1 LVELPPQIPIRP
13 LVRPV
18 STVVRPPGS
27 KSFTNRALVTAALA
41 TGVTR
46 LHDPLVADDTAA
58 MLTGLQ
64 GFGISIDDNDDPW
77 LVLGSGGD
85 LIAPAEPV
93 DAGLSG
99 TTARFLIAVA
109 ALARGGSVTIT
120 GRGRMLIRPQE
131 ELIAALTA
139 AGVEVTA
146 DHGHLPITISG
157 GGGLLGGTI
166 PIDPSRSSQF
176 VTALLLVAPLAERT
190 VELVLSGPAVSR
202 PYLTS
207 TLEVMAAFGAEV
219 EDRGERFVVK
229 PTGYRATHY
238 FIEAD
243 ASAAAYPLVAAAI
256 TGGSVGVEGIPASST
271 QPDLALVKVLE
282 SMGCTVR
289 RMTHRL
295 DLVGPPTLRPVD
307 VDMNDAPDA
316 VLALAVACVF
326 AQGKSRI
333 RNVGNLRLKES
344 DRLSGLKTEICRL
357 GGFAEVEG
365 DDLLV
370 GPGELRGA
378 VVQTYHDHRMAM
390 SMALIGLRVPGVVIE
405 QPEVVTKTWPGYFKM
420 LARL

>member
-1 LVELPPQIPIRP
+1 MDLPAQIAIRP
-13 LVRPV
+13 LARPIA
-18 STVVRPPGS
+18 TVIRPPGS

-46 LHDPLVADDTAA
+46 LHDPLVADDTDA
-58 MLTGLQ
+58 MLRGLR

-85 LIAPAEPV
+85 LTSPSAAV
-93 DAGLSG
+93 DAGMSG
-99 TTARFLIAVA
+99 TTARFLLAVA
-109 ALARGGSVTIT
+109 SLAKGGPVTVT
-120 GRGRMLIRPQE
+120 GRGRMLVRPQE
-131 ELIAALTA
+131 ELISALVA
-139 AGVEVTA
+139 AGVRVES
-146 DHGHLPITISG
+146 DQGHLPITISG
-157 GGGLLGGTI
+157 DGSIDGGSI
-166 PIDPSRSSQF
+166 PVDPSRSSQF
-176 VTALLLVAPLAERT
+176 VTALLLVAPMADSA
-190 VELVLSGPAVSR
+190 VELVLTGRAVSR

-207 TLEVMAAFGAEV
+207 TMEVMRAFGAEV
-219 EDRGERFVVK
+219 DDLGDRFMVQ

-238 FIEAD
+238 QIEAD

-256 TGGSVGVEGIPASST
+256 TAGSIGVEGIPATST

-295 DLVGPPTLRPVD
+295 DLMGPPTLQPVD
-307 VDMNDAPDA
+307 VDMNEAPDA
-316 VLALAVACVF
+316 VLALAAACVF
-326 AQGKSRI
+326 AEGKSRI

-344 DRLSGLKTEICRL
+344 DRLSALKTEIRRL

-378 VVQTYHDHRMAM
+378 VVQTYDDHRMAM

-405 QPEVVTKTWPGYFKM
+405 QPEVVAKTWPGYFNM

>member
-1 LVELPPQIPIRP
+1 MDLPARIAIRP
-13 LVRPV
+13 LARPV

-46 LHDPLVADDTAA
+46 LHDPLIADDTSA
-58 MLTGLQ
+58 MLMGLR

-85 LIAPAEPV
+85 LVTPPVAV
-93 DAGLSG
+93 DAGMSG
-99 TTARFLIAVA
+99 TTARFLVAVA
-109 ALARGGSVTIT
+109 SLARGGPVTVT

-131 ELIAALTA
+131 ELIAALVA
-139 AGVEVTA
+139 AGVQVES
-146 DHGHLPITISG
+146 DQGHLPITISG
-157 GGGLLGGTI
+157 DGSLRGGSI
-166 PIDPSRSSQF
+166 PVDPSRSSQF
-176 VTALLLVAPLAERT
+176 VTALLLVAPLADQA
-190 VELVLSGPAVSR
+190 VELVLTRSAVSR

-207 TLEVMAAFGAEV
+207 TVEVMRAFGAEV
-219 EDRGERFVVK
+219 DDLGDRFMVK
-229 PTGYRATHY
+229 PTGYQAAHY
-238 FIEAD
+238 YIEAD

-256 TGGSVGVEGIPASST
+256 TAGSIGVEGIPASST

-295 DLVGPPTLRPVD
+295 DLTGPPTLRPVD
-307 VDMNDAPDA
+307 VDMNEAPDA

-326 AQGKSRI
+326 AEGKSRI

-344 DRLSGLKTEICRL
+344 DRLSGLKTEIRRL
-357 GGFAEVEG
+357 GGFAEVDG

-378 VVQTYHDHRMAM
+378 VVQTYEDHRMAM
-390 SMALIGLRVPGVVIE
+390 SMALIGLRLPGVVIE
-405 QPEVVTKTWPGYFKM
+405 QPEVVNKTWPGYFKM
-420 LARL
+420 LGRL

>member
-1 LVELPPQIPIRP
+1 MDLPPQIPIRT
-13 LVRPV
+13 LARPV

-58 MLTGLQ
+58 MLGGLR
-64 GFGISIDDNDDPW
+64 GFGVSIDDNDDPW

-85 LIAPAEPV
+85 LIAPAAPV
-93 DAGLSG
+93 DVGMSG
-99 TTARFLIAVA
+99 TTARFLVAVA
-109 ALARGGSVTIT
+109 ALARSGSVTVT
-120 GRGRMLIRPQE
+120 GRGRMLVRPQE
-131 ELIAALTA
+131 ELIAALAA
-139 AGVEVTA
+139 AGVPVES
-146 DHGHLPITISG
+146 DNGHLPITISG
-157 GGGLLGGTI
+157 GGGLLGGLI
-166 PIDPSRSSQF
+166 PVDPSRSSQF
-176 VTALLLVAPLAERT
+176 VTAVLLVAPLAERT
-190 VELVLSGPAVSR
+190 VELVLTGPTVSR

-207 TLEVMAAFGAEV
+207 TMEVMAAFGAEV
-219 EDRGERFVVK
+219 EDRGDRFIVK

-238 FIEAD
+238 SIEAD

-307 VDMNDAPDA
+307 VDMNEAPDA

-326 AQGKSRI
+326 AEGKSRI

-344 DRLSGLKTEICRL
+344 DRLSGHKIEIRRL

-370 GPGELRGA
+370 GPGDLRGA
-378 VVQTYHDHRMAM
+378 VVQTYDDHRMAM

-405 QPEVVTKTWPGYFKM
+405 QPDVVTKTWPGYFKM

>member
-1 LVELPPQIPIRP
+1 MDLPSRIQIRP
-13 LVRPV
+13 LTRPV
-18 STVVRPPGS
+18 ATVVRPPGS

-46 LHDPLVADDTAA
+46 LHDPLVADDTTA
-58 MLTGLQ
+58 MLTGLRA
-64 GFGISIDDNDDPW
+64 FGVSIDDNDDPW
-77 LVLGSGGD
+77 LVLGTGGD
-85 LIAPAEPV
+85 LMAPPLPV
-93 DAGLSG
+93 DVGLSG
-99 TTARFLIAVA
+99 TTARFLVAVA
-109 ALARGGSVTIT
+109 SLARGGPVTIT

-139 AGVEVTA
+139 AGVSVES
-146 DHGHLPITISG
+146 DQGHLPITISG
-157 GGGLLGGTI
+157 GGGLRGGSI

-176 VTALLLVAPLAERT
+176 VTALLLVAPLAEGI
-190 VELVLSGPAVSR
+190 VELVLSNPAVSR

-207 TLEVMAAFGAEV
+207 TMEVMAAFGADV
-219 EDRGERFVVK
+219 DDRGERFVVK
-229 PTGYRATHY
+229 PTGYRAIHY

-271 QPDLALVKVLE
+271 QADLALVKILE
-282 SMGCTVR
+282 SMGCTVH

-295 DLVGPPTLRPVD
+295 DLVGPPNLRPVD
-307 VDMNDAPDA
+307 VDMNEAPDA
-316 VLALAVACVF
+316 VLALAVACLF
-326 AQGKSRI
+326 AEGKSRI
-333 RNVGNLRLKES
+333 RNIGNLRLKES
-344 DRLSGLKTEICRL
+344 DRLSGLKTEIRRL

-365 DDLLV
+365 DDLVV

-390 SMALIGLRVPGVVIE
+390 SMALIGLRVPGVIIE
-405 QPEVVTKTWPGYFKM
+405 QPDVVTKTWPGYFKM

>member
-1 LVELPPQIPIRP
+1 VDLPSQIQIRP
-13 LVRPV
+13 LTRPIA
-18 STVVRPPGS
+18 TVVRPPGS

-41 TGVTR
+41 SGVTR
-46 LHDPLVADDTAA
+46 LHDPLVADDTKA
-58 MLTGLQ
+58 MLTGLR

-85 LIAPAEPV
+85 LIAPSVPV
-93 DAGLSG
+93 DAGMSG
-99 TTARFLIAVA
+99 TTARFLVAVA
-109 ALARGGSVTIT
+109 SLARGGPVTVT

-131 ELIAALTA
+131 ELIAALSA
-139 AGVEVTA
+139 AGIGVES
-146 DHGHLPITISG
+146 DNGHLPITISG
-157 GGGLLGGTI
+157 EGGLRGGSI

-176 VTALLLVAPLAERT
+176 VTALLLVAPLAERA
-190 VELVLSGPAVSR
+190 VELVLSGPSVSR

-207 TLEVMAAFGAEV
+207 TMEVMAAFGADV
-219 EDRGERFVVK
+219 DDRGDRFVIK

-238 FIEAD
+238 YIEAD

-256 TGGSVGVEGIPASST
+256 TGGSIGVEGIPSAST
-271 QPDLALVKVLE
+271 QADLALVNVLE
-282 SMGCTVR
+282 TMGCTVH

-307 VDMNDAPDA
+307 VDMNEAPDA

-326 AQGKSRI
+326 AEGKSRI

-344 DRLSGLKTEICRL
+344 DRLSGLKAEIRRL
-357 GGFAEVEG
+357 GGFAEIEG

-378 VVQTYHDHRMAM
+378 IVQTYDDHRMAM
-390 SMALIGLRVPGVVIE
+390 SMALVGLRVPGVIIE

>member
-1 LVELPPQIPIRP
+1 
-13 LVRPV
+13 
-18 STVVRPPGS
+18 
-27 KSFTNRALVTAALA
+27 
-41 TGVTR
+41 
-46 LHDPLVADDTAA
+46 
-58 MLTGLQ
+58 M
-64 GFGISIDDNDDPW
+64 
-77 LVLGSGGD
+77 
-85 LIAPAEPV
+85 
-93 DAGLSG
+93 SG

-109 ALARGGSVTIT
+109 TLARGGAVTIT
-120 GRGRMLIRPQE
+120 GRGRLLIRPQE
-131 ELIAALTA
+131 ELIAALKA
-139 AGVEVTA
+139 AGFEVTA
-146 DHGHLPITISG
+146 DRGHLPITISG
-157 GGGLLGGTI
+157 GSGLLGGTI

-176 VTALLLVAPLAERT
+176 VSALLLVAPLAERT
-190 VELVLSGPAVSR
+190 VELVLNGPTVSR

-207 TLEVMAAFGAEV
+207 TIEVMAAFGAEV

-256 TGGSVGVEGIPASST
+256 TAGSVGVEGIPATST

-295 DLVGPPTLRPVD
+295 DLLGPPTLRPVD

-326 AQGKSRI
+326 AEGKSRI
-333 RNVGNLRLKES
+333 RNVGSLRLKES
-344 DRLSGLKTEICRL
+344 DRLSGLKTEIRRL

-370 GPGELRGA
+370 GPGEMRGG
-378 VVQTYHDHRMAM
+378 VVQTYDDHRMAM

>member
-1 LVELPPQIPIRP
+1 MDLPPQIPIRT
-13 LVRPV
+13 LARPV

-27 KSFTNRALVTAALA
+27 KSFTNRSLVTAALA

-58 MLTGLQ
+58 MVGGLR

-85 LIAPAEPV
+85 LVAPATPV
-93 DAGLSG
+93 DVGMSG
-99 TTARFLIAVA
+99 TTARFLVAVA
-109 ALARGGSVTIT
+109 ALARSGPVTIT
-120 GRGRMLIRPQE
+120 GRGRMLVRPQE

-139 AGVEVTA
+139 AGVGVES
-146 DHGHLPITISG
+146 DSGHLPITISG

-176 VTALLLVAPLAERT
+176 VTAVLLVAPLAERT
-190 VELVLSGPAVSR
+190 VELILTGPTVSR

-207 TLEVMAAFGAEV
+207 TMEVMAAFGAHV
-219 EDRGERFVVK
+219 EDRGDSFIVK
-229 PTGYRATHY
+229 PTGYRAAHY
-238 FIEAD
+238 SIEAD

-282 SMGCTVR
+282 SMGCVVR
-289 RMTHRL
+289 RMTHRI
-295 DLVGPPTLRPVD
+295 DLVAPSALRPVD
-307 VDMNDAPDA
+307 VDMNEAPDA

-326 AQGKSRI
+326 AEGKSRI

-344 DRLSGLKTEICRL
+344 DRLSGLKTEIRRL

-365 DDLLV
+365 DNLLV
-370 GPGELRGA
+370 GPGEMRGA
-378 VVQTYHDHRMAM
+378 VVQTYDDHRMAM
-390 SMALIGLRVPGVVIE
+390 SMALIGLRVPGVIIE
-405 QPEVVTKTWPGYFKM
+405 QPDVVTKTWPGYFNM

>member
-1 LVELPPQIPIRP
+1 MDVPPQIPIRP
-13 LVRPV
+13 LLRPV
-18 STVVRPPGS
+18 AGVVRPPGS

-41 TGVTR
+41 AGVTR

-58 MLTGLQ
+58 MVAGLR
-64 GFGISIDDNDDPW
+64 GFDISVDDNDDPW

-85 LIAPAEPV
+85 LVAPSEPV
-93 DAGLSG
+93 DAGMSG

-109 ALARGGSVTIT
+109 SLVRVGSVTIT
-120 GRGRMLIRPQE
+120 GRGRLLIRPQE
-131 ELIAALTA
+131 ELTEALTA
-139 AGVEVTA
+139 AGIGVTT
-146 DHGHLPITISG
+146 DRGHLPITVSGSG
-157 GGGLLGGTI
+157 GLRGGSIL
-166 PIDPSRSSQF
+166 IDPSRSSQF
-176 VTALLLVAPLAERT
+176 VTALLLIAPLAERT
-190 VELVLSGPAVSR
+190 VELVLTGPAVSR

-219 EDRGERFVVK
+219 EDRGERFIVQ
-229 PTGYRATHY
+229 PTGYRAAHY

-256 TGGSVGVEGIPASST
+256 TAGSVGVEGIPASST
-271 QPDLALVKVLE
+271 QPDLALVEVLE
-282 SMGCTVR
+282 SMGCSIR

-295 DLVGPPTLRPVD
+295 DLVGPLSLRPVD

-326 AQGKSRI
+326 AEGKSRI

-344 DRLSGLKTEICRL
+344 DRLSGLKTEIRRL

-365 DDLLV
+365 DDLVV
-370 GPGELRGA
+370 GPGDLRGA
-378 VVQTYHDHRMAM
+378 VVQTYDDHRMAM
-390 SMALIGLRVPGVVIE
+390 SLALIGLRVPGVVIE
-405 QPEVVTKTWPGYFKM
+405 QPAVVSKTWPGYFKM

>member
-1 LVELPPQIPIRP
+1 
-13 LVRPV
+13 
-18 STVVRPPGS
+18 
-27 KSFTNRALVTAALA
+27 
-41 TGVTR
+41 
-46 LHDPLVADDTAA
+46 VADDTAA
-58 MLTGLQ
+58 MLDGLR
-64 GFGISIDDNDDPW
+64 GFGISVDDNDDPW

-85 LIAPAEPV
+85 LTAPAEPV
-93 DAGLSG
+93 DAGMSG

-109 ALARGGSVTIT
+109 SLVRVGSVTIT

-139 AGVEVTA
+139 AGVRVTA
-146 DHGHLPITISG
+146 DRGHLPITVSGSG
-157 GGGLLGGTI
+157 GLKGGSMS
-166 PIDPSRSSQF
+166 IDPSRSSQF

-190 VELVLSGPAVSR
+190 VELVLTGPAVSR

-207 TLEVMAAFGAEV
+207 TMEVMAAFGAEV
-219 EDRGERFVVK
+219 EDRGERFIVR

-256 TGGSVGVEGIPASST
+256 TAGSVGVEGIPASST
-271 QPDLALVKVLE
+271 QPDLALVEVLE
-282 SMGCTVR
+282 SMGCSVR

-295 DLVGPPTLRPVD
+295 DLVGPPTLRPID
-307 VDMNDAPDA
+307 VDMNNAPDA

-326 AQGKSRI
+326 AEGKSRI

-344 DRLSGLKTEICRL
+344 DRLFGLKTEIRRL

-365 DDLLV
+365 DDLV
-370 GPGELRGA
+370 IGPGDLRGA
-378 VVQTYHDHRMAM
+378 VVQTYDDHRMAM
-390 SMALIGLRVPGVVIE
+390 SLALIGLKVPGVVIE
-405 QPEVVTKTWPGYFKM
+405 QPEVVNKTWPGYFKM